1 MEAVRFSYRFVQPS
15 IRLSQM
21 SMSCHAIMSLQEQ
34 SGHFLLF
41 IGILDFYHNTLNV
54 A

>member
-1 MEAVRFSYRFVQPS
+1 MEAVRLSFPPVQS
-15 IRLSQM
+15 LIRLSQM

-41 IGILDFYHNTLNV
+41 IGILGFYHNTLNV
-54 A
+54 T